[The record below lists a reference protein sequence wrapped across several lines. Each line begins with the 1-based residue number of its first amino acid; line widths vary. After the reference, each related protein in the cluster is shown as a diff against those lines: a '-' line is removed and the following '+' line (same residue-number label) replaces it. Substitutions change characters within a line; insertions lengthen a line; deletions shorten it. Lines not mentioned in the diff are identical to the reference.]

1 MCIVGA
7 GLCVQFQAHGQPSVV
22 YRAFDESFGTQFH
35 QIVVGKIL
43 PLMLVSILGT
53 YIIWKTANHQLPKLI
68 VLFIDY

>member
-35 QIVVGKIL
+35 QIVVGKNTAFDA
-43 PLMLVSILGT
+43 SF
-53 YIIWKTANHQLPKLI
+53 YIGNLYNLENC
-68 VLFIDY
+68 